1 MEYSLK
7 QYTNKSYSQ
16 LADEFESYFLRD
28 QFKTSAENLLRDRYE
43 VRIPEVDHWI
53 NSLGFGLENFGTLH
67 GNKFKSGLFAALK
80 KCGWSTTNIPGR
92 WKKVVYK

>member
-1 MEYSLK
+1 MKFSLK

-43 VRIPEVDHWI
+43 IRMPEVDHWI
-53 NSLGFGLENFGTLH
+53 NMLRFEIDNIGTND
-67 GNKFKSGLFAALK
+67 GSKFKSGLFNVLK
-80 KCGWSTTNIPGR
+80 KRGWSTTDIPGR